1 MSTSP
6 VDQAGAGEILAG
18 YMAAA
23 AIFVGAMALAVRPL
37 PLSLASLILALS
49 ATAIGG
55 RFARLQALAVTVA
68 SLSFILGMSI
78 AVITGRDLY

>member
-6 VDQAGAGEILAG
+6 VDRAGAGEIVAG

-23 AIFVGAMALAVRPL
+23 AVFVGPMALAVRPL
-37 PLSLASLILALS
+37 PLSVASLILALS

-55 RFARLQALAVTVA
+55 RFARLQALAVAVA